1 MRALDPFLGSRR
13 ARAGFISAIVFLA
26 IAAGLLGHPATR
38 VAARAWLFD
47 ENSPVETLTF
57 LFFIF
62 AAFTGFALARRS
74 RSLGLGALTTAFYV
88 VYSLG
93 MIFVGMEEIAWGQSF
108 FHWQTPAQWSAINAQ
123 HETTLHNIAALNDKL
138 PVLPIVFG
146 VGGLIGIAVRRIA
159 ALRWVAAPAMLAP
172 WFLLITF
179 HQGLDLA
186 ASVWVRGSLFH
197 KLFDRTDEIVEMYL
211 AITAYMY
218 LALNARRIRAE
229 ASRAEDLAIP
239 VTPGS
244 PPHES
249 HSARRVG

>member
-1 MRALDPFLGSRR
+1 MRTLDPFLGSRR
-13 ARAGFISAIVFLA
+13 ARAVLIAALAFLA
-26 IAAGLLGHPATR
+26 VAAGLLGHPATR
-38 VAARAWLFD
+38 VEARRWLFD

-62 AAFTGFALARRS
+62 AAFRGLALARRS
-74 RSLGLGALTTAFYV
+74 RKLGLGSLTTAFYV

-93 MIFVGMEEIAWGQSF
+93 MFFVGMEEIAWGQSF

-123 HETTLHNIAALNDKL
+123 HETTLHNLSGMNDKL

-172 WFLLITF
+172 WFLLIVF

-186 ASVWVRGSLFH
+186 GAAWVRGSLFH

-218 LALNARRIRAE
+218 LALNARRIDAE
-229 ASRAEDLAIP
+229 SSSPAVDVESA
-239 VTPGS
+239 
-244 PPHES
+244 PPHQS